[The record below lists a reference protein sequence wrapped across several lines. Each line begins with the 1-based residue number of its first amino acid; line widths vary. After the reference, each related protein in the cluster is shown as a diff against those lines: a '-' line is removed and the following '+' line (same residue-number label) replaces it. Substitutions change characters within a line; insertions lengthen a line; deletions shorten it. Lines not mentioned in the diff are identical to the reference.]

1 MSYSIQVRPENP
13 SDYPI
18 ITQINEQA
26 FGRANEARLIHLI
39 RDSQHYIPELSFVA
53 EHQGTI
59 VGHILLSWIDL
70 VGEKTYPVLG
80 LAPLAV
86 QPDFQKQGI
95 GSQLVQVSLNQAEIR
110 GDSLVI
116 VLGEPHFYSKF
127 GFQPSAD
134 YHIQSPFP
142 VPAEYFMVKPL
153 KNYRDFY
160 QGTVIYPA
168 FFSQV

>member
-1 MSYSIQVRPENP
+1 MSDSIQIRPEKS
-13 SDYPI
+13 SDYPL

-26 FGRANEARLIHLI
+26 FGRPNEARLIELI
-39 RDSQHYIPELSFVA
+39 RQSQHYIPELSFVA
-53 EHQGTI
+53 EDQGTV

-86 QPDFQKQGI
+86 QPAFQKQGI
-95 GSQLVQVSLNQAEIR
+95 GSQLVQVSLNQAELR

-116 VLGEPHFYSKF
+116 VLGEPNFYSKF
-127 GFQPSAD
+127 GFQPSVN
-134 YHIQSPFP
+134 YQIQSPFP
-142 VPAEYFMVKPL
+142 IPSEYFMVKPL
-153 KNYRDFY
+153 KNHQNFY
-160 QGTVIYPA
+160 QGTVVYPS